1 MTDHSA
7 LIERLEAETVEVLA
21 EYDDWGNPCFVSQ
34 PSEIHAEA
42 AAALRDLTAFV
53 QSVSDVPLEDIELE
67 YTAANILHG
76 RGALMK
82 GVKTEGV
89 IAVKTLRAILRAA
102 RDRLPSAPNQAK
114 EAGE

>member
-7 LIERLEAETVEVLA
+7 LIERLENIARGSFPYVASVA
-21 EYDDWGNPCFVSQ
+21 
-34 PSEIHAEA
+34 AEA

-67 YTAANILHG
+67 YTAANLLHG
-76 RGALMK
+76 RGALTK

>member
-1 MTDHSA
+1 MTDHST
-7 LIERLEAETVEVLA
+7 LIERLEAIATDNRDTLSDKLA
-21 EYDDWGNPCFVSQ
+21 A
-34 PSEIHAEA
+34 IAEA

-76 RGALMK
+76 RGALTK
-82 GVKTEGV
+82 GVNTEGV